1 MQGVLSQHLPN
12 RTRAAFSSSVSKVR
26 VIVKETESRGGGG
39 GPVGVGAG
47 NETPEEEIHSLF
59 PSSLRFHPEGQFLQ
73 FE

>member
-26 VIVKETESRGGGG
+26 VIVKETESRGGGR

-59 PSSLRFHPEGQFLQ
+59 PLISAFSSRGSVPTV
-73 FE
+73 

>member
-26 VIVKETESRGGGG
+26 VIVNETESRGGGG

-47 NETPEEEIHSLF
+47 NETREEETHSLF
-59 PSSLRFHPEGQFLQ
+59 PLISAFSSRASVPTV
-73 FE
+73 